1 MYLSLSLYLSV
12 PSYFSLSLPFCWSGH
27 VFSWSPPVLQ
37 GFRFG
42 LEGWKSLNPAQ
53 WMKQSVIEW
62 VNDQGRSRAARAAKN
77 IRIKSTHKQTQNL
90 LRCNQQ
96 FVLKHELGASTDHRG
111 CGSQSPHPPPRLQRS
126 DGYKIIMDSKHFQII
141 TWTQTRSASTMGTSE
156 SVRDWL
162 VKHFLNQVP
171 STFNKEWIRI
181 P

>member
-77 IRIKSTHKQTQNL
+77 IRIKWNNMNRILPSALSMMPPYLCWITKYWPFHPTHKIELILAFNHYIKMWLRQHPTIVKTIFSYKMTQINTMK
-90 LRCNQQ
+90 
-96 FVLKHELGASTDHRG
+96 VL
-111 CGSQSPHPPPRLQRS
+111 
-126 DGYKIIMDSKHFQII
+126 
-141 TWTQTRSASTMGTSE
+141 
-156 SVRDWL
+156 
-162 VKHFLNQVP
+162 
-171 STFNKEWIRI
+171 
-181 P
+181 

>member
-77 IRIKSTHKQTQNL
+77 IRMKLNSISKISLALITPICHYLDPTMPPLSIVNSQTMTNILKMCSYIWTIVLPNDASLPLLNHKIST
-90 LRCNQQ
+90 
-96 FVLKHELGASTDHRG
+96 FP
-111 CGSQSPHPPPRLQRS
+111 PHP
-126 DGYKIIMDSKHFQII
+126 
-141 TWTQTRSASTMGTSE
+141 
-156 SVRDWL
+156 
-162 VKHFLNQVP
+162 
-171 STFNKEWIRI
+171 
-181 P
+181 